1 MEVSCTH
8 KTKTIYSLRCGSR
21 ATGCHQMS
29 LCVPSFALSAHHKMW
44 GKLNAMKFVFK
55 GRNNEEWVIEIQCF
69 VLVRTPAT
77 EVHTPEPHTPLTDSP
92 VWQQR
97 PSGPSAWC
105 WRSPAGNACSWTED
119 RISIEVSRRI
129 KEKKQHIGDYICTK
143 LSHLHASFSLLMG
156 WSGSS
161 WEGPKHRT
169 RWYWSAAACRHS
181 LLQYITWRGRERERD
196 SRKERIQV
204 TKRDRYE
211 KIS

>member
-1 MEVSCTH
+1 
-8 KTKTIYSLRCGSR
+8 
-21 ATGCHQMS
+21 MS

-44 GKLNAMKFVFK
+44 AKLNAMKFVFK
-55 GRNNEEWVIEIQCF
+55 GQNNEEWVIEIQCF

-129 KEKKQHIGDYICTK
+129 KEKKQHIANI
-143 LSHLHASFSLLMG
+143 SAQSSLTSTHPSAC
-156 WSGSS
+156 W
-161 WEGPKHRT
+161 WDGPDLPGRDPNTELDGTVPLQLVDT
-169 RWYWSAAACRHS
+169 RCCSTS
-181 LLQYITWRGRERERD
+181 PEEEERETAGK
-196 SRKERIQV
+196 KEYKSLKE
-204 TKRDRYE
+204 TGMK
-211 KIS
+211 K

>member
-21 ATGCHQMS
+21 ASGCHQMS

-55 GRNNEEWVIEIQCF
+55 GQNNEEWVIEIQCF

-119 RISIEVSRRI
+119 MWCPLKWVDALKKKNNTFANISAQS
-129 KEKKQHIGDYICTK
+129 
-143 LSHLHASFSLLMG
+143 SLTSTHPSAC
-156 WSGSS
+156 W
-161 WEGPKHRT
+161 WDGPDLPGRDPNTELDGTVPLQLVDT
-169 RWYWSAAACRHS
+169 RCCSTS
-181 LLQYITWRGRERERD
+181 PEEEERE